1 MYSSD
6 SGFDFLIKL
15 IPEVA
20 VFFLLLKYGE
30 GQFRK
35 QRYWKGGPGPD
46 QHPAPTG
53 WAGLQRAGPGRRTTR
68 WSTMFQYPV
77 GNAIGYVPIP

>member
-1 MYSSD
+1 MDEKTFARTVYSSD

-20 VFFLLLKYGE
+20 VLFFYFLKNGE

-35 QRYWKGGPGPD
+35 QRNWKG
-46 QHPAPTG
+46 
-53 WAGLQRAGPGRRTTR
+53 
-68 WSTMFQYPV
+68 
-77 GNAIGYVPIP
+77 